1 MRMSE
6 IKMDRR
12 IRKTKSLLWHGLA
25 ALMMERDIQDISVK
39 RLTEYVDLNR
49 STFYIHYKDINQ
61 LLDSIE
67 NELMEEF
74 REIISHNIDISN
86 LYESNLQ
93 LLHDLY
99 RDLLLNREIISALLG
114 PHGDFQFIKKLKHI
128 LTERIEEIG
137 KALNYSE
144 EVLAYYSAFCFTG
157 CVGIIQ
163 QWIET
168 DFEQSPEHIADI
180 TNRFMIH
187 GMDAILH

>member
-6 IKMDRR
+6 VKMDRR

-25 ALMMERDIQDISVK
+25 TLMMENDIHDISVK
-39 RLTEYVDLNR
+39 KLTEFVDLNR

-61 LLDSIE
+61 LLESIE
-67 NELMEEF
+67 NELMENF
-74 REIISHNIDISN
+74 REIIFHNLDITN

-99 RDLLLNREIISALLG
+99 RELLQNREIISALLG
-114 PHGDFQFIKKLKHI
+114 PHGDFQFLMKLKQI
-128 LTERIEEIG
+128 LTERIEEFG
-137 KALNYSE
+137 RGLNYSE

-163 QWIET
+163 RWIET
-168 DFEQSPEHIADI
+168 GFEQSPEHIADI
-180 TNRFMIH
+180 TNRFMVQ
-187 GMDAILH
+187 GVGSILH